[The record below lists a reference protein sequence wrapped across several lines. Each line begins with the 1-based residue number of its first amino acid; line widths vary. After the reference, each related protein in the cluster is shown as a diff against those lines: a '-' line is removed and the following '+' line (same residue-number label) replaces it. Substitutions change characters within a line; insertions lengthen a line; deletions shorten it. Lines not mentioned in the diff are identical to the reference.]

1 MFDRRL
7 IMNFDWPTL
16 VTAGLISALGVLTI
30 YSSTYPHPEGVT
42 PLYLKQIYWLVL
54 GFGILLLVLACDYR
68 TLIRYGYPFYIL
80 CLCLLVLVMVIGRT
94 TSGSQRWLPLGFI
107 SFQPSELAK
116 IGLILVMARFFTEKE
131 LAQGYG
137 LRDLAIPFLL
147 LALPALL
154 VFKQPDLG
162 TVVLLGFIFLSIL
175 TFMGVRARAWLTLGA
190 ACAMAAPIFW
200 LFLKDYQKT
209 RLRVFLDPELE
220 PLKTGYHITQSKIAV
235 GSGEFLGKGISKGNV
250 KPASF
255 PPGAAH
261 GFRFFGV
268 GRGMG
273 VCGVFCALVFA
284 SVSRFPGIEDRQ
296 HLQGPRGRG
305 PGDRRQRH
313 DLLAGI
319 YQYRNGGGNCAG
331 RRGSP
336 PSVQL
341 WRDLPHNDPDRH
353 WNSDERQHAPVYVEP
368 LRGHPHRETGDS
380 PQVLCFSIL
389 RILFLS
395 FFF

>member
-16 VTAGLISALGVLTI
+16 VTAGLISALGVLNI

-42 PLYLKQIYWLVL
+42 PLYLKQVYWLVL
-54 GFGILLLVLACDYR
+54 GFGVLFLILALDYR
-68 TLIRYGYPFYIL
+68 TLIRYGYPFYIF

-131 LAQGYG
+131 LAQGYS

-175 TFMGVRARAWLTLGA
+175 IFMGVRSRAWLTLGA
-190 ACAMAAPIFW
+190 ACAIAAPIFW
-200 LFLKDYQKT
+200 FFLKDYQKT
-209 RLRVFLDPELE
+209 RLRVFLDPELD

-235 GSGEFLGKGISKGNV
+235 GSGGFWGKGFLKGTQSQLHFLPEQHTDFV
-250 KPASF
+250 FSVWAEEWGFVGSF
-255 PPGAAH
+255 VLL
-261 GFRFFGV
+261 FLLLF
-268 GRGMG
+268 
-273 VCGVFCALVFA
+273 L
-284 SVSRFPGIEDRQ
+284 VSRGLKIASNSKDRGGSVLAIGVSAMIFWQAFINIGMVVGIVPVVGVP
-296 HLQGPRGRG
+296 LPLFSYGGTSLVTTLIG
-305 PGDRRQRH
+305 IGILMNVSMRRFMLNR
-313 DLLAGI
+313 
-319 YQYRNGGGNCAG
+319 
-331 RRGSP
+331 
-336 PSVQL
+336 
-341 WRDLPHNDPDRH
+341 
-353 WNSDERQHAPVYVEP
+353 
-368 LRGHPHRETGDS
+368 
-380 PQVLCFSIL
+380 
-389 RILFLS
+389 
-395 FFF
+395 